1 MAMWLPC
8 GYSPWNK
15 LLSQVSRS
23 FGEIIVPLRHD
34 PSVVCLPAYSCEAMD
49 KLTTAVFCFTF
60 KYKLCI

>member
-1 MAMWLPC
+1 MWLPS
-8 GYSPWNK
+8 GYSPWSK

-34 PSVVCLPAYSCEAMD
+34 PNVVCLPAYSCEAKD